1 MNATEEPNNTP
12 SSPAPALP
20 PEAAAPPVPAP
31 PAENPATPEAAEAPA
46 TPEPTASPPPAAVP
60 PAAPMAQDSPTPT
73 AVPAAPVSTDTSS
86 GTPELSAEVEA
97 EIAAAMSD
105 MDAAAGTNAP
115 NAAPPT
121 RAIRGPRVVQG
132 GREHRKG
139 IVVSIGPDDV
149 FIEFG
154 PKELGVASRKPFEEV
169 NELPIVG
176 STLEV
181 VIERFDSSE
190 GLFIC
195 ARPGAVQ
202 KADWEMLEPGQI
214 VEARVTGVNKGGL
227 EMEVAKHRAFMPASH
242 VDTSRIEDLSVFIG
256 EKMPCKVIK
265 IDRMGRGN
273 ITLSRREV
281 MKEEQKETASK
292 LQETLSVGDTVTGKV
307 RKIMPFGA
315 FVDMGGLDGL
325 GKRTYTVTFDFQT
338 GVEGDPM
345 TAYDNRTGTL
355 WVGAIAFG
363 ATHVRVGTAIFGA
376 RASG

>member
-195 ARPGAVQ
+195 AACYLPLFESSTKFESGTGWPSFFEPIDGAVGTTVDRSHWMVRTEVHC
-202 KADWEMLEPGQI
+202 ARCQI
-214 VEARVTGVNKGGL
+214 G
-227 EMEVAKHRAFMPASH
+227 
-242 VDTSRIEDLSVFIG
+242 
-256 EKMPCKVIK
+256 
-265 IDRMGRGN
+265 
-273 ITLSRREV
+273 
-281 MKEEQKETASK
+281 
-292 LQETLSVGDTVTGKV
+292 
-307 RKIMPFGA
+307 
-315 FVDMGGLDGL
+315 
-325 GKRTYTVTFDFQT
+325 
-338 GVEGDPM
+338 
-345 TAYDNRTGTL
+345 
-355 WVGAIAFG
+355 
-363 ATHVRVGTAIFGA
+363 
-376 RASG
+376 RASCRERV